1 MSIIN
6 NITTVLTTLTEY
18 IKNAQ
23 SRKVNIPAEIILVG
37 AKKRSGIS
45 TIRIEGDI
53 IDKKNKATAQNIA
66 NLPTESLPSGV
77 KNMDNIATRI
87 IVESIVNE
95 LLENAIV
102 EVAVDPLS
110 LQKAIAAAIAGGI
123 PLPAKGKGII
133 R

>member
-6 NITTVLTTLTEY
+6 NITTVLTALTEY

-23 SRKVNIPAEIILVG
+23 SRKVNIPAEIILMG

-53 IDKKNKATAQNIA
+53 IDRKNKANI
-66 NLPTESLPSGV
+66 PTESLPSGER
-77 KNMDNIATRI
+77 NMGNIATRI

-102 EVAVDPLS
+102 EVAVDPRS

>member
-6 NITTVLTTLTEY
+6 NITTVLTTLTEF

-23 SRKVNIPAEIILVG
+23 SRKMNIPAEIIQI
-37 AKKRSGIS
+37 AKKRPGIS

-53 IDKKNKATAQNIA
+53 IDRKNKATAQNIA

-102 EVAVDPLS
+102 EVAVDPRS

>member
-23 SRKVNIPAEIILVG
+23 SRKVNIPAEIILLGV
-37 AKKRSGIS
+37 KNRSGIS
-45 TIRIEGDI
+45 TIRIEGEI

-66 NLPTESLPSGV
+66 NLPTESLPSRV

-110 LQKAIAAAIAGGI
+110 LQKAIAAAIAGGL